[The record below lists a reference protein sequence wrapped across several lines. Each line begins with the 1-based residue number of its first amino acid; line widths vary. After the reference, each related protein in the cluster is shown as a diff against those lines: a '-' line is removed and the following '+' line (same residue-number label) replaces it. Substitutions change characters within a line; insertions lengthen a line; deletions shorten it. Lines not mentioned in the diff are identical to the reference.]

1 MNCDHCGVACREG
14 HLCVEFLQGQ
24 IDKLRSR
31 LQALEQ
37 NTVPSREQKH
47 WWIVEYEGIA
57 CPAAFPNFVAADSA
71 ARAFRGRV
79 IAHTVQV
86 L

>member
-1 MNCDHCGVACREG
+1 MNCDYCGA
-14 HLCVEFLQGQ
+14 HLAERHICAEMLIAQ

-57 CPAAFPNFVAADSA
+57 CTAAFPNFVAADSA